1 MAKKNNNLNLN
12 SLTSQLD
19 TTSEISPKIQEVVDL
34 KNNVKTLSSQSV
46 KTLKTAKKTI
56 KQRKTIYLEK
66 SNLDIIRKL
75 EFENGKD
82 MSFNVNQIIMEWSQ
96 KNNNNK

>member
-19 TTSEISPKIQEVVDL
+19 TTSEISPKIQETVDL

-56 KQRKTIYLEK
+56 KQRKTIYLEN
-66 SNLDIIRKL
+66 SNFLIMSKLDFSK
-75 EFENGKD
+75 
-82 MSFNVNQIIMEWSQ
+82 
-96 KNNNNK
+96 